1 MVENISSVL
10 SADSISTLLAAAALA
25 PSSQEEE
32 KFDVV
37 LVLSVCH
44 RVMGRWTLKM
54 IGGARRSLHCNAPR
68 LLLLRTAAA
77 AIIGGKIKASQDE
90 DPEIL
95 MVHTHV
101 VSRLYTILE
110 VLA

>member
-10 SADSISTLLAAAALA
+10 SADSISTLLAAAAAALA

-54 IGGARRSLHCNAPR
+54 IGGALHNKCYCYEAM
-68 LLLLRTAAA
+68 AAA
-77 AIIGGKIKASQDE
+77 GA
-90 DPEIL
+90 
-95 MVHTHV
+95 
-101 VSRLYTILE
+101 
-110 VLA
+110 

>member
-10 SADSISTLLAAAALA
+10 SADSISTLLAAAAAALA

-77 AIIGGKIKASQDE
+77 AAIIGGKIKASQDE

-95 MVHTHV
+95 MVHM
-101 VSRLYTILE
+101 
-110 VLA
+110 

>member
-95 MVHTHV
+95 MVHM
-101 VSRLYTILE
+101 
-110 VLA
+110 

>member
-54 IGGARRSLHCNAPR
+54 IGGACRRRSNAPR
-68 LLLLRTAAA
+68 LGCCHHRWKNQSLT
-77 AIIGGKIKASQDE
+77 G
-90 DPEIL
+90 
-95 MVHTHV
+95 
-101 VSRLYTILE
+101 
-110 VLA
+110 

>member
-68 LLLLRTAAA
+68 LLLRTAA

-95 MVHTHV
+95 MVHM
-101 VSRLYTILE
+101 
-110 VLA
+110 

>member
-68 LLLLRTAAA
+68 LLLLRTAA
-77 AIIGGKIKASQDE
+77 IIGGKIKASQDE

-95 MVHTHV
+95 MVHM
-101 VSRLYTILE
+101 
-110 VLA
+110 

>member
-68 LLLLRTAAA
+68 LPLRTAA

-90 DPEIL
+90 DSEIL
-95 MVHTHV
+95 MVHM
-101 VSRLYTILE
+101 
-110 VLA
+110 

>member
-25 PSSQEEE
+25 PSSQEEEE

-95 MVHTHV
+95 MVHM
-101 VSRLYTILE
+101 
-110 VLA
+110 

>member
-10 SADSISTLLAAAALA
+10 SADSISTLLAAAAALA
-25 PSSQEEE
+25 PSSQKEE

-54 IGGARRSLHCNAPR
+54 IGGALHNKCYCYEAM
-68 LLLLRTAAA
+68 AAA
-77 AIIGGKIKASQDE
+77 GA
-90 DPEIL
+90 
-95 MVHTHV
+95 
-101 VSRLYTILE
+101 
-110 VLA
+110 

>member
-25 PSSQEEE
+25 PSSQKEE

-54 IGGARRSLHCNAPR
+54 IGGALHNKCYCYEAM
-68 LLLLRTAAA
+68 AAA
-77 AIIGGKIKASQDE
+77 AAA
-90 DPEIL
+90 
-95 MVHTHV
+95 
-101 VSRLYTILE
+101 R
-110 VLA
+110 A

>member
-10 SADSISTLLAAAALA
+10 SADSISTLLAAALA

-54 IGGARRSLHCNAPR
+54 IGGARRSLHCNAPG
-68 LLLLRTAAA
+68 LLLLRTAAAA

-95 MVHTHV
+95 MVHM
-101 VSRLYTILE
+101 
-110 VLA
+110 

>member
-10 SADSISTLLAAAALA
+10 SADSISTLLAAALA

-54 IGGARRSLHCNAPR
+54 IGGALWWKKSSPH
-68 LLLLRTAAA
+68 
-77 AIIGGKIKASQDE
+77 
-90 DPEIL
+90 
-95 MVHTHV
+95 
-101 VSRLYTILE
+101 Y
-110 VLA
+110 

>member
-10 SADSISTLLAAAALA
+10 SADSISTLLAALA

-77 AIIGGKIKASQDE
+77 IIGGKIKASQDE

-95 MVHTHV
+95 MVHM
-101 VSRLYTILE
+101 
-110 VLA
+110 